1 MLHTGAGQLSAYLEV
16 NVPADGVAAARIRS
30 AKARAVGNESGSVFD
45 MTNVRKV
52 TCGVAV
58 ATFAA
63 AAGVAVTPATAYADP
78 AGHQVTYTITAT
90 GNLTGNVR
98 YMNSDP
104 PSQAA
109 YDANSSQ
116 YMNTVPATFTGGQ
129 PLVYTATLANP
140 NQWAIVTA
148 SGGGHSPRR
157 RPGGRPRPPAG
168 TTVGGP
174 AV

>member
-1 MLHTGAGQLSAYLEV
+1 
-16 NVPADGVAAARIRS
+16 
-30 AKARAVGNESGSVFD
+30 

-52 TCGVAV
+52 TRAVSRSACV
-58 ATFAA
+58 ATFAVVA
-63 AAGVAVTPATAYADP
+63 AVILGPTTAHADP
-78 AGHQVTYTITAT
+78 AGHQVTYTITTT

-116 YMNTVPATFTGGQ
+116 FMSTVPTAFTAGQ
-129 PLVYTATLANP
+129 PLVYTTTLANP

-148 SGGGHSPRR
+148 SGGCHWPDCGSGATPELHCEIAVDGQVVVTQNATTGVTCST
-157 RPGGRPRPPAG
+157 RPW
-168 TTVGGP
+168 
-174 AV
+174 

>member
-1 MLHTGAGQLSAYLEV
+1 
-16 NVPADGVAAARIRS
+16 
-30 AKARAVGNESGSVFD
+30 
-45 MTNVRKV
+45 MTNVRKAV
-52 TCGVAV
+52 GAVSVSGCVATLAAAAVVAV
-58 ATFAA
+58 A
-63 AAGVAVTPATAYADP
+63 PATSSADP
-78 AGHQVTYTITAT
+78 AGHQVTYTVTAT

-116 YMNTVPATFTGGQ
+116 YMNSVQTAFGAGQ

-148 SGGGHSPRR
+148 SGGCHWPDCGSGATPELHCEIAVDGQVVVTQNATTGVTCST
-157 RPGGRPRPPAG
+157 RPW
-168 TTVGGP
+168 
-174 AV
+174 